1 MYKMHNTEEYG
12 TGRKERLEARVT
24 AQQKA
29 LFQQA
34 ADIEGR
40 TLTDFMLDNLQKA
53 ARQVIK
59 EYNIIELSASDSKI
73 FVETLLNPP
82 APGRAL
88 IKAAR
93 RYKDRQK

>member
-1 MYKMHNTEEYG
+1 MRNEEYG
-12 TGRKERLEARVT
+12 TDRKERLEARVT

-34 ADIEGR
+34 ADIEGI

-53 ARQVIK
+53 ARKVIK
-59 EYNIIELSASDSKI
+59 DHNIIELSSSDTKI
-73 FVETLLNPP
+73 LVEALLKPP
-82 APGRAL
+82 APNKTL
-88 IKAAR
+88 IKAAY

>member
-1 MYKMHNTEEYG
+1 MRNEEYG
-12 TGRKERLEARVT
+12 TDRKERLEARVT

-53 ARQVIK
+53 ARKVIK
-59 EYNIIELSASDSKI
+59 EHNIIELSYYDTKI
-73 FVETLLNPP
+73 LVEALLKPP
-82 APGRAL
+82 APNKTL
-88 IKAAR
+88 IRAAR

>member
-1 MYKMHNTEEYG
+1 MQNKEEYG

-40 TLTDFMLDNLQKA
+40 SLTDFMLDNLQKA
-53 ARQVIK
+53 AMQVIK
-59 EYNIIELSASDSKI
+59 EHNIIELSDSDSKF
-73 FVETLLNPP
+73 FVETLLKPP
-82 APGRAL
+82 APNKAL
-88 IKAAR
+88 TKAAR